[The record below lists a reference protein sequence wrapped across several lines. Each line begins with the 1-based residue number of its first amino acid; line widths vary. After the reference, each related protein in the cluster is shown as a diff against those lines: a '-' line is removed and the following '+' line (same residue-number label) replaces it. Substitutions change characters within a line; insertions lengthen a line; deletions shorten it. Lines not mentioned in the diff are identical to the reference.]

1 MKKELVSV
9 IIPLYN
15 ETKYLNEALDSICNQ
30 TYDNL
35 EILIIDSSTDPSVEK
50 ILKNYSEKIKVI
62 KQEKCGVAV
71 ALNCGLENAQ
81 GAYIARMDA
90 DDISMS
96 NRIEQQV
103 EFLSNNLMIDVVGS
117 RAIVIDAEGRTE
129 WTSSVP
135 CLHENIETNLIFENP
150 MWHPTIMF
158 RKKLVDEGW
167 RYDTSKRTEDYDLWT
182 RLIASGVKFAN
193 IYDVLLKYRQYGGN
207 CSTVNLEINE
217 FDAARSAKKYLEDKL
232 KISFQQYDDDQ
243 FLRVGNKRLA
253 KKRDCKYLVQ
263 QLDVLYTIYKR
274 NEETNAFEKNSLN
287 YELNKRWQEYIAP
300 YYSGVTTALGMSDL
314 YDMESISRNQIFI
327 NKLGFMLGISDDNKQ
342 ELLDAFERYFELV
355 RNNIKEWLQSDKT
368 MVIYGCGQRSAKVL
382 DVLSDLAGKRIINWK
397 VIGVSDKTAKA
408 NNTIFK
414 YIDPKNIVQEKYDY
428 VIITSNKF
436 FYEIKSQLIILG
448 IPSSKILDNDWLFDI
463 DGGTL

>member
-62 KQEKCGVAV
+62 KQEKCGVAA

-217 FDAARSAKKYLEDKL
+217 FVENLTVK
-232 KISFQQYDDDQ
+232 
-243 FLRVGNKRLA
+243 
-253 KKRDCKYLVQ
+253 
-263 QLDVLYTIYKR
+263 
-274 NEETNAFEKNSLN
+274 
-287 YELNKRWQEYIAP
+287 
-300 YYSGVTTALGMSDL
+300 
-314 YDMESISRNQIFI
+314 
-327 NKLGFMLGISDDNKQ
+327 
-342 ELLDAFERYFELV
+342 
-355 RNNIKEWLQSDKT
+355 
-368 MVIYGCGQRSAKVL
+368 
-382 DVLSDLAGKRIINWK
+382 
-397 VIGVSDKTAKA
+397 
-408 NNTIFK
+408 
-414 YIDPKNIVQEKYDY
+414 
-428 VIITSNKF
+428 
-436 FYEIKSQLIILG
+436 
-448 IPSSKILDNDWLFDI
+448 
-463 DGGTL
+463 